1 MPPEIVYDFARGGR
15 VRAILLDDRA
25 PKTCAAI
32 LAMLPYEADVF
43 HARWAGREI
52 FFPLPLASKPPM
64 ENQANRV
71 SAGDIIYA
79 REWDGLYE
87 NTGFETMGLFYAAEI
102 VRDWRGEC
110 RVNHAGRLHGDD
122 LARLEEIGL
131 RIWRTGGERVRVS
144 RAGSPPVGEEIARHD
159 RR

>member
-1 MPPEIVYDFARGGR
+1 MAQEIVYEFARGGR
-15 VRAILLDDRA
+15 VRATLLTERA

-32 LAMLPYEADVF
+32 LAALPHEAEVL

-52 FFPLPLASKPPM
+52 FLPLPLTGTPPM
-64 ENQANRV
+64 ENQVNRV
-71 SAGDIIYA
+71 SAGDVIYA
-79 REWDGLYE
+79 REWEGVYE

-110 RVNHAGRLHGDD
+110 RVNWVARLVPDD

-131 RIWRTGGERVRVS
+131 RIWRTGGERVKLVR
-144 RAGSPPVGEEIARHD
+144 GER
-159 RR
+159 